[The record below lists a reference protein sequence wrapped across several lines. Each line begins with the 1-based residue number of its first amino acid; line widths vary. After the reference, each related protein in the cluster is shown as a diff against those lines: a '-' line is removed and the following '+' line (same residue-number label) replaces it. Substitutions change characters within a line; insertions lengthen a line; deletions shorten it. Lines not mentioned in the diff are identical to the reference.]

1 MNEDR
6 SQEERF
12 DRALREWAARPPRR
26 SSAEAAQA
34 VAATVATRHA
44 RRRLVVKLAAA
55 AACVLAV
62 GTVVAVRGFHPRR
75 VVHQAG
81 VVLTAPALSE
91 GQVLIWLD
99 HETPL
104 YMTFAAPG
112 NGAR

>member
-1 MNEDR
+1 MKEDR

-12 DRALREWAARPPRR
+12 DQALREWAARPPRR
-26 SSAEAAQA
+26 SPAEAAQA
-34 VAATVATRHA
+34 VAAAVAA
-44 RRRLVVKLAAA
+44 RPAHRRLAVGLA

-62 GTVVAVRGFHPRR
+62 GAVLAVRGLHSNR
-75 VVHQAG
+75 VAREAG
-81 VVLTAPALSE
+81 TVLAAPVLRD